1 MFYNLYRY
9 FFRSKSLEQFGLTIS
24 SLCFASCERKKKKR
38 NKNQEIVEISNTI
51 EIELKNGGKR
61 KSDKSNYRIESS
73 QRLRHCISALNA
85 NELHEKRMEK
95 EFKIQIE
102 RRKHGHG

>member
-38 NKNQEIVEISNTI
+38 NKNQETVEISNTI

-61 KSDKSNYRIESS
+61 KSDKSNYRIESTFAT
-73 QRLRHCISALNA
+73 LHIALNA